1 MVINGK
7 EYGFF
12 YSVWAHCEY
21 NDWIVKNPNS
31 SYARAVVQKAA
42 IMSKAYHDIHGEGEI
57 LNPKDVM
64 NLPAYIFNELLA
76 ETDAAEKRDSERTV
90 ESAPSAKNGKGSG
103 R

>member
-7 EYGFF
+7 EYGFA
-12 YSVWAHCEY
+12 YTVWAHCEY
-21 NDWIVKNPNS
+21 NDWIVKNPKS

-57 LNPKDVM
+57 FNPKDVM

-76 ETDAAEKRDSERTV
+76 ETDAAEERDSKRTV
-90 ESAPSAKNGKGSG
+90 ESAPSAKNAESSEK
-103 R
+103 

>member
-64 NLPAYIFNELLA
+64 NLPAYVFNEILT

-90 ESAPSAKNGKGSG
+90 ESAPSTKNGKGSG